1 MNTVIETIKSRR
13 AIRAYAATPIDH
25 ATLETILDAGRWAP
39 SAMNR
44 QPYRFVV
51 AESAAF
57 RQKLAA
63 AARPFYDKWLAN
75 LADDARKR
83 ISERNAAKPD
93 PVYYGAAAVVF
104 VIGNGPTCE
113 LDCPMVCVNMMLAAR
128 SLGLGS
134 CWVYTG
140 SLVAGDPTIKAAL
153 ELQDGERVFGPIVLG
168 HPQDAFPPPTERK
181 PLAVKW
187 L

>member
-1 MNTVIETIKSRR
+1 MNPVLETIKSRR
-13 AIRAYAATPIDH
+13 AIRAYTAKPIER

-51 AESAAF
+51 AESAAS
-57 RQKLAA
+57 RQQFAA
-63 AARPFYDKWLAN
+63 AARPFYDKWIAN
-75 LADDARKR
+75 LPEDARKR
-83 ISERNAAKPD
+83 ISERNAGKPD
-93 PVYYGAAAVVF
+93 PVYYSAAAIVF
-104 VIGNGPTCE
+104 VIGNSPTAE
-113 LDCPMVCVNMMLAAR
+113 FDCPMVCENMMLAAR

-140 SLVAGDPTIKAAL
+140 SLVAGDPAIKATL
-153 ELQDGERVFGPIVLG
+153 GLQEGEKIFGPIILG
-168 HPQDAFPPPTERK
+168 HPQDGFPPPTERK
-181 PLAVKW
+181 PLAVLW